1 MPVTMRRI
9 DPVKS
14 LFEFTVRGRG
24 QFPFDMLRYDQCWP
38 KAEAPDVPALTRT
51 AEERSLTLLGTH
63 SPTVERW
70 RSFGWRV
77 T

>member
-1 MPVTMRRI
+1 MPVTMRRV

-14 LFEFTVRGRG
+14 MFEFTVRGRG

-38 KAEAPDVPALTRT
+38 KSSAPDVSALWHTDDERT
-51 AEERSLTLLGTH
+51 VTLVGIC
-63 SPTVERW
+63 SPTVDRW
-70 RSFGWRV
+70 ASFGWRV